1 MLAAG
6 LTLAQLQVQERDRPG
21 RSALLL
27 DDPAAELD
35 AGNLARLLECVRE
48 LPVQLLVTSLRADV
62 AGLPGAGRLFHVE
75 RGSVV
80 RSAQ

>member
-35 AGNLARLLECVRE
+35 AGNLARLLGCVRE